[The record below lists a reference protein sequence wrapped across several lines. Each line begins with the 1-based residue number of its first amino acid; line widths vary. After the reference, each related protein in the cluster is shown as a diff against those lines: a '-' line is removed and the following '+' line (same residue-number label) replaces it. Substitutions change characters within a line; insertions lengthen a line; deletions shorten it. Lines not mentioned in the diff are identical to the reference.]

1 MNSSDWQH
9 NLVAFHAAF
18 SHPVAATPTFDV
30 VRTTLRLKLMREEL
44 DETAEAMLRKDMK
57 ETADGLADL
66 MYVVLGTAVEL
77 GINMAPVFAEVHR
90 SNMAKLGA
98 DGKPITRDDGKT
110 LKPDGWTP
118 PDIEGVLLKLGW
130 DGR

>member
-9 NLVAFHAAF
+9 DLVDFHAAF
-18 SHPVAATPTFDV
+18 GHPVAPAPTFDV
-30 VRTTLRLKLMREEL
+30 VRVALRLSLMREEL
-44 DETAEAMLRKDMK
+44 NETAEAMLRKDIK

-90 SNMAKLGA
+90 SNMSKLGA
-98 DGKPITRDDGKT
+98 NGQPVTREDGKT
-110 LKPDGWTP
+110 LKGPNYSP
-118 PDIEGVLLKLGW
+118 PNLTDVLLRLGW